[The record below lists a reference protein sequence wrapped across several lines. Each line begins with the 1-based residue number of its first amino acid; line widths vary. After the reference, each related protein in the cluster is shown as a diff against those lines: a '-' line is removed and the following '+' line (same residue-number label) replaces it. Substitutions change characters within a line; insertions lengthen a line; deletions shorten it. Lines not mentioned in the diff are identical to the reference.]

1 MRGRVPWSRLLGR
14 QFKFLTVSVFLGF
27 GLSACSDGSEPEEV
41 VQADENAGQES
52 DESVNAELA
61 EESAPASDEVAAADA
76 PQAPEDGV
84 GGTEEGMQPET
95 PAAEPT
101 DDTASVPAEVVSGE
115 SSETGAVDAELTA
128 DGSSEP
134 DTALA
139 SSTPAD
145 TAIEESLTQDTVQEN
160 VQPEAPV
167 ETYAASPYSD
177 GKSVS
182 SPGAAKFI
190 KSKSENG
197 NSTAWKDSGNG
208 GDAFYVV
215 RSGDTLALIAS
226 KIYGSPKHYKE
237 LAQLNGIGAPYR
249 IYPGDE
255 MKFSTSNKK
264 AQAFA
269 KKLNGSK
276 KTVKVQAGDTLSSI
290 AAKVFGSAYAWK
302 TLAAYNKDKISNPNR
317 ITKGMVLAY
326 VDFGGG
332 ATTSDAAPKAKK
344 NKKVTVK
351 AGKPIE
357 AKTVNKKKAPITNDT
372 PVEAAPAPEAAP
384 AVVPA
389 SAPSDDDLG
398 E

>member
-1 MRGRVPWSRLLGR
+1 MRGRVPWSRLIGR
-14 QFKFLTVSVFLGF
+14 QIKFLTVSVFLGF

-52 DESVNAELA
+52 DESVNSEL
-61 EESAPASDEVAAADA
+61 EGTSAPASDEVAAADA

-84 GGTEEGMQPET
+84 GGTEEGMQPEA

-115 SSETGAVDAELTA
+115 SSETGVVDAELTT

-145 TAIEESLTQDTVQEN
+145 TAVEESLTQDTVAEN

-167 ETYAASPYSD
+167 ETTYAASPYSD
-177 GKSVS
+177 GKSIS

-190 KSKSENG
+190 KSKSES
-197 NSTAWKDSGNG
+197 NSTAWKSSGSS

-226 KIYGSPKHYKE
+226 KIYGNPKMYQE

-255 MKFSTSNKK
+255 MKFATSNKK

-269 KKLNGSK
+269 KKLKGSK

-290 AAKVFGSAYAWK
+290 AEKVFGSAYAWK

-332 ATTSDAAPKAKK
+332 ATTSGNAPKAKK
-344 NKKVTVK
+344 KQVTVK

-357 AKTVNKKKAPITNDT
+357 QKTVNKKKAPITNDT

-384 AVVPA
+384 EVVPA
-389 SAPSDDDLG
+389 SAPADDDLG